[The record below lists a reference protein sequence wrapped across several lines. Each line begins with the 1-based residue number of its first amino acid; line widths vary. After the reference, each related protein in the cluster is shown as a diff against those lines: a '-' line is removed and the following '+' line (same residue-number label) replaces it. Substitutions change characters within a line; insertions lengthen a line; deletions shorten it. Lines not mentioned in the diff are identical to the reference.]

1 MNEQLYKQ
9 LKEINTTVLRNME
22 FLLEEQENQ
31 IKKAISD
38 NSIASTTDTF
48 YQEKVQN
55 ILDKFSEEAENIKDE
70 IDNARRYSENLYM
83 KSDEVFSL
91 ASEVSESINDALQ
104 KLESMT
110 QSIENEKLNPFKEAA

>member
-22 FLLEEQENQ
+22 FLLEEQEIQ
-31 IKKAISD
+31 IKKAIEDNIVSD
-38 NSIASTTDTF
+38 NF
-48 YQEKVQN
+48 YREKLQN
-55 ILDKFSEEAENIKDE
+55 VLDKFTEEAENIKDE

-91 ASEVSESINDALQ
+91 ASEVSESINDGLQ

-110 QSIENEKLNPFKEAA
+110 KSIENEKLNPFKEAA

>member
-22 FLLEEQENQ
+22 FLLEEQEIQ

-38 NSIASTTDTF
+38 NSIASTADTF

-91 ASEVSESINDALQ
+91 ASEVSESINHGLQ

-110 QSIENEKLNPFKEAA
+110 KSIENEKLNPFKEAA